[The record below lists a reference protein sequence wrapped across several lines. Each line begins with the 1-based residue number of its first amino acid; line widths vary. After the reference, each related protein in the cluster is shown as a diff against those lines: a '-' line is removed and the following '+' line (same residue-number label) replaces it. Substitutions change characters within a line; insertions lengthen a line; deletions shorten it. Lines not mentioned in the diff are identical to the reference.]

1 LYPDDLKNPKKELK
15 KINFSIMSKM
25 LEILLEVGTNGNKIN
40 DRYLELQS
48 LFQNFYFY
56 IYEIKQTILKK
67 KESKEFLTDVKDRR
81 VTEISNALEEL
92 QEL

>member
-1 LYPDDLKNPKKELK
+1 
-15 KINFSIMSKM
+15 MSKM